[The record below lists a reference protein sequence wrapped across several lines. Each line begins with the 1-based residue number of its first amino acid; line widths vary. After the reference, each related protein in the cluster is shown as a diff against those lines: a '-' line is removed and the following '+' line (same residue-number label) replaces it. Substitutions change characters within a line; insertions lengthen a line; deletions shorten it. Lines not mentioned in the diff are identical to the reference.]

1 MTTTHIAT
9 IGTAADVVTG
19 DHCDLTLYRAKA
31 EVIGYD
37 GDDDRTEWI
46 ADGDGVYDTDLTIRI
61 GDDHEQAMAEADAI
75 LEKRGMTRVGNWV
88 DGGVAWYAEVEAST
102 EEQLTELAQVSA
114 DLEML
119 TARRHMLVQSL
130 MQAPA
135 SEAPRTRIAAAARL
149 KEARLYQIRDG
160 RR

>member
-9 IGTAADVVTG
+9 IGTSASVVDG
-19 DHCDLTLYRAKA
+19 DFCDLTIYRAMA

-37 GDDDRTEWI
+37 GDDDRTEYV
-46 ADGDGVYDTDLTIRI
+46 ASGDSVYAANLTVRI
-61 GDDHEQAMAEADAI
+61 GDDHETAIAEAEAE
-75 LEKRGMTRVGNWV
+75 LQKRGLTRTGDWV
-88 DGGVAWYAEVEAST
+88 DGGVAWYAEVEASPK
-102 EEQLTELAQVSA
+102 EQLAELGKVSA
-114 DLEML
+114 DLEVL
-119 TARRHMLVQSL
+119 TARREHLVRSL

-135 SEAPRTRIAAAARL
+135 SEAPRTQIAKAARI